1 MAAMPLD
8 GVRILDFTWV
18 VAGPVATRILADH
31 GAQVVKVERKNPPP
45 IGNRKLGLQCDLHR
59 SKLSVALN
67 MQHPRGVE
75 LARRLAAMSDIVM
88 DNFSA
93 RVMRMWGMDYESLR
107 AVKPDIICISM
118 SGLGHTGPRSS
129 YVSYGP
135 TLQALTGYTQL
146 MAEPDGTPAGYGY
159 SYADMCGGYTGALAA
174 LIALW
179 HRRRTGRGPVRR
191 SVAVRG
197 GRERDRSRAARHLGQ
212 RPHAVAARLQF
223 AGRAGRAA
231 RRLQMPRA
239 RRRRRSMGRD
249 QRRAQAPNG
258 GDSSSRSVL
267 RSGRARRNS
276 ARSICGCKTAPS
288 STPTSRDG
296 PRSTAPKMRWRSLQR
311 AGIAAGVVENGV
323 DLCARDPQLKERGF
337 WPAGLDQEGRDDSRH
352 RHPVQAFRRV
362 GRSSHDRARSR
373 RGFRLRP
380 RRAARPRQSRA
391 RRAGRGR
398 RRLALSFST
407 PRNSRFGTRRQL
419 TTAMAQRCLGYCDLS
434 GG

>member
-18 VAGPVATRILADH
+18 VAGPVATRILGDH

-45 IGNRKLGLQCDLHR
+45 MGNRKLGLQCDLHR

-93 RVMRMWGMDYESLR
+93 RVMRTWGMDYESLN

-174 LIALW
+174 LVALW
-179 HRRRTGRGPVRR
+179 HRRRTGRGQFVDLSQFEAVASVIGPALLDISVNGRTQSAPGYNSQEGPAAPHGVYKCRALDGDDDRWVAISVAHGPRMAPIRRRDRFSGVGERSEVPHALSADAKQRRARRQRLAMDRGAQRRRRDGDTAARGHRSGRRRERRR
-191 SVAVRG
+191 SVRARSSTERARLLARGLDAKRVRRLTS
-197 GRERDRSRAARHLGQ
+197 RESRSSFPAAREKLAGS
-212 RPHAVAARLQF
+212 RPKSARISTTCSASARLCGQIA
-223 AGRAGRAA
+223 AGPRHELVASRDA
-231 RRLQMPRA
+231 RRLASP
-239 RRRRRSMGRD
+239 
-249 QRRAQAPNG
+249 
-258 GDSSSRSVL
+258 
-267 RSGRARRNS
+267 
-276 ARSICGCKTAPS
+276 
-288 STPTSRDG
+288 
-296 PRSTAPKMRWRSLQR
+296 
-311 AGIAAGVVENGV
+311 
-323 DLCARDPQLKERGF
+323 
-337 WPAGLDQEGRDDSRH
+337 
-352 RHPVQAFRRV
+352 
-362 GRSSHDRARSR
+362 
-373 RGFRLRP
+373 
-380 RRAARPRQSRA
+380 
-391 RRAGRGR
+391 
-398 RRLALSFST
+398 
-407 PRNSRFGTRRQL
+407 
-419 TTAMAQRCLGYCDLS
+419 
-434 GG
+434 